1 MPATTTEA
9 RRDSPYLTTGE
20 AAAYCRV
27 NASTLWRARQTGA
40 LKAAGPGSAVRYHK
54 TDLDAWMRGRSRK

>member
-1 MPATTTEA
+1 
-9 RRDSPYLTTGE
+9 LTTLE

-40 LKAAGPGSAVRYHK
+40 LKASGPGSAVRYHIAE
-54 TDLDAWMRGRSRK
+54 LDRWMDDRTSK